1 MKRIL
6 LRVFAAAIALVTL
19 LSCAV
24 MPAGAISYPNKVKFK
39 SKNVFMVNMD
49 TWQTVFEKD
58 ADERCYPASTTKIMT
73 FIIVYEHVDDIDK
86 TRVEIKKSII
96 NKLKNS
102 GSSMAHLDQHI
113 GKTMSVRDLLYSMM
127 VPSGNDAALTLADY
141 IGGGD
146 TKKFV
151 KMMNDKAD
159 ELGCKDTHFENPDG
173 LHDKNHYTTA
183 RDMYIITK
191 HALTLPD
198 FETITNA
205 TEWLCEG
212 EEEPVV
218 TTNYMIDKNRGGE
231 YYYMYAKG
239 IKTGT
244 TNEAGRCLVTSAT
257 ADKHSYLLVL
267 MGAPYEEGKYEE
279 YDTFTDAADLFRW
292 ALTSLELQTVKTSA
306 TPICERDVKLA
317 WGKNSVTLVPEKD
330 LNAVVPKDIEEK
342 NISVVTQIGEEKDGE
357 ELPLEAPLSPDKAVG
372 TATVYYRADDKSDLQ
387 KLATVNLVPCEQID
401 RSGILAVLDVMGTIF
416 KSYWFLIVIAL
427 IILIMFVYVVAAKVH
442 RRRMAK
448 RRKVK
453 KYRNF

>member
-1 MKRIL
+1 MKRISVRIITVL
-6 LRVFAAAIALVTL
+6 LALLVL

-24 MPAGAISYPNKVKFK
+24 TGVGAISFPNDVKFK
-39 SKNVFMVNMD
+39 SKHVLMVNMD
-49 TWQTVFEKD
+49 NWQTVFEQN

-73 FIIVYEHVDDIDK
+73 YIVAYEHVDDIEK
-86 TRVEIKKSII
+86 TYVPIKKEII
-96 NKLKNS
+96 NALKDT
-102 GSSMAHLDQHI
+102 GSSMAHLDEHI
-113 GKTMSVRDLLYSMM
+113 GGKMSVKDLLYSMM

-141 IGGGD
+141 VGGGD

-151 KMMNDKAD
+151 KMMNEKAE

-173 LHDKNHYTTA
+173 LHSENHYTTA
-183 RDMYIITK
+183 RDLYIITK

-212 EEEPVV
+212 EENPVV

-244 TNEAGRCLVTSAT
+244 TDEAGRCLVTSAT

-267 MGAPYEEGKYEE
+267 LGAPYKEGEYEE

-292 ALTSLELQTVKTSA
+292 ALTALELQTVKTST

-330 LNAVVPKDIEEK
+330 LNAVVPKDIAEK
-342 NISVVTQIGEEKDGE
+342 NIIVETSIEGEEEGEEK
-357 ELPLEAPLSPDKAVG
+357 PLEAPLSPDKSVG
-372 TATVYYRADDKSDLQ
+372 TATVYYKADDKAEPQ
-387 KLATVNLVPCEQID
+387 KLATVNLVPSEQID

-416 KSYWFLIVIAL
+416 KSYWFLVIGAV
-427 IILIMFVYVVAAKVH
+427 IILILIIYIFVAKIH
-442 RRRMAK
+442 RKRMAK

-453 KYRNF
+453 RYRNF

>member
-24 MPAGAISYPNKVKFK
+24 IPAGAISYPNKVKFK